1 MPFVSII
8 TITYN
13 AELYLENTILSIVNQ
28 SCQDFEYIIID
39 GNSKD
44 STLEIIKKYQNHIH
58 THISEPDKGIYDA
71 MNKGLT
77 LAKGDFVWFMNAGD
91 TIFEKNTL
99 EIIKNL
105 FEKKPNTEIFY
116 GDAWYINLEGKDL
129 GKKSEITP
137 MKLPENLAHKH
148 FAMGLVVCHQ
158 AILVKKILAPMYDL
172 NHKYS
177 ADIDWVIK
185 ATKHAQNIENTHQIL
200 TTYRQGGFSRKHLY
214 NSLKDR
220 FNILAKHYGFWQNLY
235 NHTRILGRSF
245 MFLMRK
251 RRGY

>member
-1 MPFVSII
+1 MFVSII

-13 AELYLENTILSIVNQ
+13 AELYLENTILSIIQ
-28 SCQDFEYIIID
+28 QTSQDFEYIIID

-44 STLEIIKKYQNHIH
+44 NTLNIIKKYENHISKY
-58 THISEPDKGIYDA
+58 ISEPDKGIYDA
-71 MNKGLT
+71 MNKGIQ

-99 EIIKNL
+99 ENIQKIFQKN
-105 FEKKPNTEIFY
+105 PTTDVFY
-116 GDAWYINLEGKDL
+116 GDAWYIDLAGKNL

-137 MKLPENLAHKH
+137 MLLPKNLKYQD
-148 FAMGLVVCHQ
+148 FGMGLLVCHQ
-158 AILVKKILAPMYDL
+158 AILVKREISPLYDL
-172 NHKYS
+172 THKYS

-185 ATKHAQNIENTHQIL
+185 ATKQAKNITHTHQIL

-220 FNILAKHYGFWQNLY
+220 YKILAKHFGFWQNLY
-235 NHTRILGRSF
+235 NHFRILMRSLYF
-245 MFLMRK
+245 IATKK
-251 RRGY
+251 RTY